1 MNLHRYE
8 SGVGWKMNKKYALFA
23 FSIILLIVIINFS
36 VTTASDSVVLTS
48 HEKGVV
54 DKEAGD
60 TFKVEISFKNTGNT
74 QGSWSVTVVFE
85 GASWIWKGT
94 AQRLTLNAGS
104 TKTLVWNGVV
114 PSNAPINS
122 VARLVVY
129 YGDSFKALDWWIH
142 VVPDAELA
150 VTSSSVE

>member
-1 MNLHRYE
+1 
-8 SGVGWKMNKKYALFA
+8 MNKKYALFA
-23 FSIILLIVIINFS
+23 FSIVLLIVIINFS
-36 VTTASDSVVLTS
+36 VTSASDSVVVTS
-48 HEKGVV
+48 KGNEVV
-54 DKEAGD
+54 DKGVGD
-60 TFKVEISFKNTGNT
+60 AFKVEVSFKNTGNT
-74 QGSWSVTVVFE
+74 QGNWSVSIVFE

-94 AQRLTLNAGS
+94 AQSLTLNAGA
-104 TKTLVWNGVV
+104 TKKLEWNGVV
-114 PSNAPINS
+114 PANAPINS

>member
-1 MNLHRYE
+1 
-8 SGVGWKMNKKYALFA
+8 MNKKYALFA
-23 FSIILLIVIINFS
+23 SSIMLLIAIVNFS
-36 VTTASDSVVLTS
+36 VTKASDALVLTS
-48 HEKGVV
+48 HGNSVV
-54 DKEAGD
+54 DKGVGD
-60 TFKVEISFKNTGNT
+60 NFKVEVSFKNTGTT

-94 AQRLTLNAGS
+94 TQSLTLNAGA

-114 PSNAPINS
+114 PTNAPINS